1 MIFNGRDITTFW
13 FTKDVKFDTS
23 YYTDF
28 ERQEVASRGLL
39 RSYLEVPTVRK
50 IVVSIVCRAVSKY
63 VLDQKIHEIADWLYS
78 SGEAHLLTDR
88 DASRYY
94 IARCTAVEKPTFRGS
109 TATFGITFTCS
120 DFRPYNSETNQPI
133 GDATTDLSNFT
144 FNNKHC
150 LNDMH
155 CLFVLDSM
163 VAIPKVNRNAYT
175 IAGRDGT
182 LRYDD
187 EPATLDEKTLT
198 GFLYFLDATSST
210 AMMSPQDI
218 AQRQHDVASWLVNAK
233 RARLIFDSDTSRYY
247 EAEVIDQSEISFD
260 KWTNGAL
267 KIKMTLQPYSTDIAA
282 IQKSGSTSIIA
293 NMWLEFP
300 LDDVVSDVGYTTP
313 LIVAITNNGTN
324 AISDLRVGYYDES
337 NAEKYIR
344 LYDAGFSLSAGQT
357 VTINSLSYDVLIGS
371 TSSLK
376 SVKTGDFPVIT
387 PSGNKRIRLYSN
399 VNATLGV
406 SVTMNRRWL

>member
-109 TATFGITFTCS
+109 TATFDITFTCS

-163 VAIPKVNRNAYT
+163 IAVPKVNRNAYA

-182 LRYDD
+182 LRYDG

-198 GFLYFLDATSST
+198 GFLYFLDDESST
-210 AMMSPQDI
+210 AMMSPQEI

-233 RARLIFDSDTSRYY
+233 RARLIFDSDTSRYH
-247 EAEVIDQSEISFD
+247 EAEVIDQSEINFD
-260 KWTNGAL
+260 KWANGVL
-267 KIKMTLQPYSTDIAA
+267 KLKMILQPFSTDITASQKTDSVSLSAA
-282 IQKSGSTSIIA
+282 TWA
-293 NMWLEFP
+293 NFSLSEIVP
-300 LDDVVSDVGYTTP
+300 DLGYTTP
-313 LIVAITNNGTN
+313 LVIALTNNGSD
-324 AISDLRVGYYDES
+324 AITDLRVGYYDE
-337 NAEKYIR
+337 NNTLKTIR
-344 LYDAGFSLSAGQT
+344 LNGAGFSLSAGQT

-376 SVKTGDFPVIT
+376 YVKTGDFPVVT
-387 PSGNKRIRLYSN
+387 PAGTKRIRLCSD
-399 VNATLGV
+399 VATTLDV
-406 SVTMNRRWL
+406 QVTLNRRWL